1 MKIKRKDL
9 YAFFNLVGNAQFD
22 TTKPL
27 KTSFRYMLS
36 KNLKKC
42 KAEMEE
48 TDALFP
54 APTGYDDYLRE
65 RVQAFQKFG
74 LTVNP
79 NGTVAIDQ
87 IRALGKEKEAELS
100 DILSKL
106 TENNRELIEQVDIL
120 NQEKYK
126 FVEEEVDVEFE
137 KVSVD
142 DVPAISEKEENHW
155 DVWNLLERIA
165 IK

>member
-9 YAFFNLVGNAQFD
+9 YAFFNIVGNAQFD
-22 TTKPL
+22 TSKPL

-54 APTGYDDYLRE
+54 APAGYEDYLRE
-65 RVQAFQKFG
+65 RVQTFQKFG

-79 NGTVAIDQ
+79 NGTVAIEQ
-87 IRALGKEKEAELS
+87 IRALGPEKEAELS
-100 DILSKL
+100 DLLSKL

-120 NQEKYK
+120 NAEKFK
-126 FVEEEVDVEFE
+126 FVEEEVEIDFE
-137 KVSVD
+137 KVPIT
-142 DVPAISEKEENHW
+142 DVPDISEKEPNHW
-155 DVWNLLERIA
+155 EIWNLLERIA